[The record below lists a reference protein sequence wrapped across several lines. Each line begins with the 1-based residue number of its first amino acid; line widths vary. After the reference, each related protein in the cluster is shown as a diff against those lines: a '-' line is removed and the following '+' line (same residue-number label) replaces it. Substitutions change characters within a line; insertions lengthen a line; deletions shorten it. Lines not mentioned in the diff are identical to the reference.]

1 MSSGQSVA
9 DALGA
14 LVIRIHHVG
23 VACEKVASR
32 AEKFRALGFRV
43 HAPERMDRQ
52 KVRLCFVEAG
62 TGSIELLEPSSPDS
76 PIAGFLAK
84 RGEGL
89 HHVALQVRDLPAAM
103 RLLDG
108 RVEWTG
114 PAGPGARNTRVVF
127 IHPKSA
133 GGILVELVED
143 PDRP

>member
-1 MSSGQSVA
+1 MSTGKSVA
-9 DALGA
+9 DALGD

-23 VACEKVASR
+23 VACEKVAPR
-32 AEKFRALGFRV
+32 AEKFRAMGFRV
-43 HAPERMDRQ
+43 HEPEQLDRQ
-52 KVRLCFVEAG
+52 RARLCLVEAG
-62 TGSIELLEPSSPDS
+62 DGSIELLEPSSPDS
-76 PIAGFLAK
+76 PITGFLAK

-89 HHVALQVRDLPAAM
+89 HHVALQVRDLAAAM
-103 RLLDG
+103 RALDG

-127 IHPKSA
+127 IHPRSA